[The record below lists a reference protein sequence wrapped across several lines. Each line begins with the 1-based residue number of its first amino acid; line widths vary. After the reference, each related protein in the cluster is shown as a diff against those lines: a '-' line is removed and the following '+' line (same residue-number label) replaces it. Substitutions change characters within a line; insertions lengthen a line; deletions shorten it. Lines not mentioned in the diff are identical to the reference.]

1 MDARKAAG
9 RLVRLSVVGWL
20 SWHASAATQAAF
32 DDGMQETTPGMVM
45 DDGNAVSSPASTDGM
60 AYESWEQAPT
70 RPAGA
75 ASTGRLFLP
84 VEPRWQAQVDALM
97 LWQGNIPSRV
107 LYVDWPSGAP
117 ALDANQAQT
126 AMAAGVRYGLVL
138 NLDPVYAIEG
148 NYFNVSSFDGGRA
161 ISGGPFGQNNL
172 AAPSIGPADG
182 ISFTSASVTTSGTI
196 GSAELNWR
204 RRTGGPIVWLAG
216 FRWFEWNQAMAVAD
230 RFVLD
235 TATTPPGSSSLD
247 VATGNNLY
255 GGQVGM
261 DLCLWNPPASALQ
274 VNGVGKAGI
283 YYNHS
288 SFQRTSGSF
297 VQDGLPP
304 VQLGPVSATADQTS
318 FAGELG
324 VNASLRIT
332 DWLSWRAGYSFFWL
346 TGVATPAAQLAVT
359 NVNDSPPSA
368 MIDTTDSILL
378 HGVTTGLEARW

>member
-1 MDARKAAG
+1 M
-9 RLVRLSVVGWL
+9 RLAVVGWL
-20 SWHASAATQAAF
+20 WFPVHAAEAVRAAF
-32 DDGMQETTPGMVM
+32 DEGLHETVAGVIVEDGSTGSMTAA
-45 DDGNAVSSPASTDGM
+45 DGIVH
-60 AYESWEQAPT
+60 ESWEQAPP
-70 RPAGA
+70 RPVNEPA
-75 ASTGRLFLP
+75 AGRLFLP
-84 VEPRWQAQVDALM
+84 VQPRWQAQVDALM

-126 AMAAGVRYGLVL
+126 AMAAGVRYGLIL
-138 NLDPVYAIEG
+138 NLDPVYSVEG
-148 NYFNVSSFDGGRA
+148 NYFNVASFDGRA
-161 ISGGPFGQNNL
+161 STTGGPYAQNNL

-182 ISFTSASVTTSGTI
+182 INFTSASVMTSGTI
-196 GSAELNWR
+196 SSAELNWR

-235 TATTPPGSSSLD
+235 PATGPPGSSSLD

-261 DLCLWNPPASALQ
+261 DLCLWNKPDGGFQL
-274 VNGVGKAGI
+274 NGVGKAGV
-283 YYNHS
+283 YYNQAS
-288 SFQRTSGSF
+288 YQRTAGSF
-297 VQDGLPP
+297 VQEGLPP
-304 VQLGPVSATADQTS
+304 VQLGPAAATADQTS

-324 VNASLRIT
+324 LNASLRIT

-346 TGVATPAAQLAVT
+346 TGVATPAAQLSVT